1 MQYLRNI
8 LKNNMKYPKV
18 EGKEFDVL
26 RKRQYDDF
34 TESFSFVIKETVTI
48 LDSRKVLTKN
58 QVDDIVE
65 IASQNCAYM
74 VVTNQ

>member
-18 EGKEFDVL
+18 EGKEFDIL
-26 RKRQYDDF
+26 RKREYDDF
-34 TESFSFVIKETVTI
+34 TETFAWIISEAIKNMDTGE
-48 LDSRKVLTKN
+48 LLTKK
-58 QVDDIVE
+58 QIEEVSK
-65 IASQNCAYM
+65 IAGKNCAYT